1 MPPEPAAPPANAPD
15 GSPALAEARR
25 RFVESWG
32 RMAGCWGIPRSMA
45 EVHALLF
52 IEARGMCAD
61 EIIERLGISRGNASM
76 TLRTL
81 VDWGIVTREPD
92 GAGRRE
98 RYAAEQDVWRLFA
111 TVIRAR
117 KRREL
122 DPLLALLGEC
132 RSGVDGVAP
141 GQCPA
146 TDDYRRKVDEMLSL
160 VQALDAMS
168 EQFMGI
174 APPAIL
180 DTMRGAPPR

>member
-1 MPPEPAAPPANAPD
+1 MSSDPAA
-15 GSPALAEARR
+15 SPSSTPGGTAALEEARR
-25 RFVESWG
+25 RFVDAWG
-32 RMAGCWGIPRSMA
+32 RMAGCWGVPRSMA

-52 IEARGMCAD
+52 IESRPMCAD
-61 EIIERLGISRGNASM
+61 EIMERLGISRGNASM

-81 VDWGIVTREPD
+81 VDWGIVTRDVD

-132 RSGVDGVAP
+132 RSGVADVAP
-141 GQCPA
+141 GRCAA
-146 TDDYRRKVDEMLSL
+146 TDAYRRKVDEMLSL
-160 VQALDAMS
+160 VQAMDAMS
-168 EQFMGI
+168 EQFMGD

-180 DTMRGAPPR
+180 DAMRGSQR